1 MTPDNDP
8 QAASK
13 TSRREFL
20 KTSSVAAGAAAVAAS
35 GRPITC
41 GAGVSP
47 ALAPA
52 LAAGTAAPQNH
63 GVAIGCPPEI
73 RAALSGPW
81 PSIRTPF
88 NRDGQIDFDALRRQL
103 DFVIQ
108 AKAKAVVLTWG
119 DSLFSILTEDE
130 IAQITKIV
138 VQHVNRRAFVV
149 AATGTWWTGK
159 AVEFAK
165 YCAGLG
171 ADMLMVLPP
180 DWAGSTTVDSLVAH
194 YDAVAKHIPVMLV
207 TNYLAAR
214 GMDFGLNLCRR
225 LCHEVPGVMALK
237 DDVCNEFICKVCL
250 MTHDRWALS
259 AGGLKQNHLL
269 MLPYGVDGYLS
280 LFINFKPEI
289 AWRYWKAIEAG
300 NLLAA
305 REIVRDYDMPLVRLH
320 RQERGQLRCGHSW
333 HLRIVRAGQAL
344 SSATLSHADRQAN
357 GRPGRGL
364 AKTEDQVVV
373 HRHCDF
379 DDRNR
384 ILNRRKLRQRR
395 LNHFSLLPPLSPV
408 QLG

>member
-1 MTPDNDP
+1 MTPPNGP

-20 KTSSVAAGAAAVAAS
+20 ETSSVAIGAAVVAARVS
-35 GRPITC
+35 L
-41 GAGVSP
+41 AGNRQ
-47 ALAPA
+47 
-52 LAAGTAAPQNH
+52 TTTE
-63 GVAIGCPPEI
+63 GCPPEI

-81 PSIRTPF
+81 PSVRTPF

-119 DSLFSILTEDE
+119 DSLFSILAEDE

-214 GMDFGLNLCRR
+214 GMEFGLNLCRR

-300 NLLAA
+300 DLLAA
-305 REIVRDYDMPLVRLH
+305 RAIVRDYDMPLFDYIGKSEGSFDAAIHGIYELF
-320 RQERGQLRCGHSW
+320 
-333 HLRIVRAGQAL
+333 
-344 SSATLSHADRQAN
+344 
-357 GRPGRGL
+357 GL
-364 AKTEDQVVV
+364 AKRYRRPPYHTLTDKQMEDLAEV
-373 HRHCDF
+373 
-379 DDRNR
+379 
-384 ILNRRKLRQRR
+384 LRKLKIR
-395 LNHFSLLPPLSPV
+395 
-408 QLG
+408 